1 VGGPTADFDHDGR
14 IDVLVT
20 GIDPAQPTMLLRGQA
35 ASKNW
40 LEVSVADGPVD
51 GVGTRVWVYR
61 AGRSGDPR
69 ALIGAQEIVASEG
82 YTAGVLPVAHFGLG
96 AAAQVDVR
104 VALPSGE
111 VFDLPAVRTDRHL
124 RLPTCD

>member
-1 VGGPTADFDHDGR
+1 MHIADFDNDGWPDILATASAENGARPAVFRNLGSGGQIPRFAVPRGLGRPDYWVGGPTADFDHDGR

-51 GVGTRVWVYR
+51 GVGHAYGSTERVGRATR
-61 AGRSGDPR
+61 GP
-69 ALIGAQEIVASEG
+69 
-82 YTAGVLPVAHFGLG
+82 
-96 AAAQVDVR
+96 
-104 VALPSGE
+104 
-111 VFDLPAVRTDRHL
+111 
-124 RLPTCD
+124 